1 MADQAGKAQ
10 DMFSKFGVAEIST
23 YSSAL
28 ISSSKYLN
36 HPMLREAMATA
47 LLRRNGRDRRV
58 GWDSQHIVRAYWEVR
73 DTDRINA
80 MLAEARRADAALDA
94 WFEARHISTFRRD
107 DLKEYPKD
115 TLGGVFHAY
124 LVGQNLDIDLDANLR
139 RDPTWRPQTDLQ
151 YWELRSAQT
160 HDFEHLLAGVG
171 FDYLGEMA
179 PFWMRIENYFA
190 HLDPDLAGEL
200 AAVHLL
206 LVLPMFTRTMLHY
219 PRAWTA
225 LTEYVRHATELGR
238 RSGPLYMAKYEEL
251 FALTL
256 PEARL
261 ELGMGEV
268 GSYNTTEISEY
279 WSEGAQ
285 SDPQIQGM

>member
-1 MADQAGKAQ
+1 MADQSGPGP
-10 DMFSKFGVAEIST
+10 DMFSRFGVADLST
-23 YSSAL
+23 PSSAL

-36 HPMLREAMATA
+36 NPMLREAMATA

-73 DTDRINA
+73 DTGRINA
-80 MLAEARRADAALDA
+80 MLKEARVADAKLDA
-94 WFEARHISTFRRD
+94 WFEERHISTFRRD
-107 DLKEYPKD
+107 DLKKYPPD
-115 TLGGVFHAY
+115 SLGGVFHAY
-124 LVGQNLDIDLDANLR
+124 LVSQNLDIDLDPNLR
-139 RDPTWRPQTDLQ
+139 RDPNWRPDTDLQ

-190 HLDPDLAGEL
+190 HLDAELAGEL

-225 LTEYVRHATELGR
+225 LTEYTRHATELGR
-238 RSGPLYMAKYEEL
+238 RSGPLYMAKYEDL
-251 FALTL
+251 FELTL
-256 PEARL
+256 PQARL
-261 ELGMGEV
+261 KLGMGEV
-268 GSYNTTEISEY
+268 PEYDTMALSDY

-285 SDPQIQGM
+285 SNPEIKAM

>member
-1 MADQAGKAQ
+1 MADTAGKPK
-10 DMFSKFGVAEIST
+10 DLFSKFGVADVGT
-23 YSSAL
+23 HSSVL

-73 DTDRINA
+73 DADKINA
-80 MLAEARRADAALDA
+80 MLGEARAADAKLDA
-94 WFEARHISTFRRD
+94 WFAARHISTFRRD
-107 DLKEYPKD
+107 DLKAYPQG
-115 TLGGVFHAY
+115 TLGQIFHKY
-124 LVGQNLDIDLDANLR
+124 LVDQDLDIDIDPNLR
-139 RDPTWRPQTDLQ
+139 CDPNWRPVTDLQ

-160 HDFEHLLAGVG
+160 HDFEHLLVGVG

-225 LTEYVRHATELGR
+225 ITEYVRHATEIGR
-238 RSGPLYMAKYEEL
+238 ASSPLYMAKYEDY
-251 FALTL
+251 FHLTL
-256 PEARL
+256 PEARAA
-261 ELGMGEV
+261 LGMPAISE
-268 GSYNTTEISEY
+268 YNTTALSDY

-285 SDPQIQGM
+285 SDPRIIGA